1 MHTHLTHISKF
12 PQSLPDQL
20 RYGEF
25 FFIPRFHIFSNTF
38 FQIAHALG
46 YLHAKDIVHGR
57 LCSRNVFLE
66 SKVQLSVL
74 DYAAG
79 QSNVVYSSPQ
89 LLNQINT
96 AANESE
102 HNYSKLAF

>member
-1 MHTHLTHISKF
+1 MLYPFLWS
-12 PQSLPDQL
+12 
-20 RYGEF
+20 
-25 FFIPRFHIFSNTF
+25 HIFSLKEKIFFF

-74 DYAAG
+74 DYAVG

-96 AANESE
+96 ASE
-102 HNYSKLAF
+102 HYYSKLQVI

>member
-1 MHTHLTHISKF
+1 MLYPFLWS
-12 PQSLPDQL
+12 
-20 RYGEF
+20 
-25 FFIPRFHIFSNTF
+25 HIFSLKEKIFF

-74 DYAAG
+74 DYAVG

-96 AANESE
+96 GSE
-102 HNYSKLAF
+102 HHYSKLQVI

>member
-1 MHTHLTHISKF
+1 MLYPFLWSHIS
-12 PQSLPDQL
+12 SL
-20 RYGEF
+20 EKK
-25 FFIPRFHIFSNTF
+25 IFL

-74 DYAAG
+74 DYSVG
-79 QSNVVYSSPQ
+79 HSNVVYSSPQ

-96 AANESE
+96 ASK
-102 HNYSKLAF
+102 HHYSKLLQVTY

>member
-1 MHTHLTHISKF
+1 MLYPFLWSHIS
-12 PQSLPDQL
+12 SLK
-20 RYGEF
+20 EKKSF
-25 FFIPRFHIFSNTF
+25 F

-74 DYAAG
+74 DYSVG

-96 AANESE
+96 ASE
-102 HNYSKLAF
+102 HHYSKLLQVTYNCIL

>member
-1 MHTHLTHISKF
+1 MLYPFLWS
-12 PQSLPDQL
+12 
-20 RYGEF
+20 
-25 FFIPRFHIFSNTF
+25 HIFLPLKKIF
-38 FQIAHALG
+38 VFQIAHALG

-74 DYAAG
+74 DYAVG

-96 AANESE
+96 ASE
-102 HNYSKLAF
+102 PHYSKLQVI

>member
-1 MHTHLTHISKF
+1 MLYPFLWS
-12 PQSLPDQL
+12 
-20 RYGEF
+20 
-25 FFIPRFHIFSNTF
+25 HIFSLKGKNLF

-74 DYAAG
+74 DYAVG

-96 AANESE
+96 ATE
-102 HNYSKLAF
+102 HLYSKLQVI

>member
-1 MHTHLTHISKF
+1 MLYPFLWSHFS
-12 PQSLPDQL
+12 SLKEKKNL
-20 RYGEF
+20 F
-25 FFIPRFHIFSNTF
+25 F

-74 DYAAG
+74 DYAVG

-96 AANESE
+96 ASE
-102 HNYSKLAF
+102 HYYSKLQVI